1 MKNLITYSD
10 EKLIELY
17 LNGNSAAF
25 SALVEK
31 NQTKI
36 FTSIVLLVKDQH
48 LAEDIFQDVFI
59 KVINTL
65 KEGKYN
71 EEGKF
76 MPWVMRIAHNMCID
90 HFRRIKTKPVIKNS
104 ENYDLFDILSFS
116 DDPADKNITKSQTIN
131 TVRKMI
137 DMLPE
142 DQREIVILRHYAE
155 LSFKE
160 IATLTN
166 CSINTALGRMRYGLQ
181 NLRKMMEEN
190 EIAL

>member
-1 MKNLITYSD
+1 MKNLITYTD
-10 EKLIELY
+10 EKLLELY
-17 LNGNSAAF
+17 LTGNSAAF

-36 FTSIVLLVKDQH
+36 FTSIALLVKDNH

-76 MPWVMRIAHNMCID
+76 LPWVMRIAHNMCID
-90 HFRRIKTKPVIKNS
+90 HFRRIKTKPIIKNS
-104 ENYDLFDILSFS
+104 ENYDLFEVLNFS
-116 DDPADKNITKSQTIN
+116 DDAADKNITKSQTIN

-155 LSFKE
+155 LEF
-160 IATLTN
+160 
-166 CSINTALGRMRYGLQ
+166 
-181 NLRKMMEEN
+181 
-190 EIAL
+190 